1 MAAMWFIT
9 LVKFRRKPT
18 KHDTDAMGAYWAG
31 AEKMGVKLHNV
42 FWTLGRFDV
51 VSITEAPDEKTQMKF
66 SLNTPTDL
74 GATETLVAVSRDE
87 AIKMLPM

>member
-18 KHDTDAMGAYWAG
+18 KHDTDAMGAYWADAG
-31 AEKMGVKLHNV
+31 KMGVKLHNV

-66 SLNTPTDL
+66 ALNAPTDL
-74 GATETLVAVSRDE
+74 GATETLVAVSREE
-87 AIKMLPM
+87 AIKFLPM

>member
-1 MAAMWFIT
+1 MWFIT

-18 KHDTDAMGAYWAG
+18 KQDTEKMGAYWASS
-31 AEKMGVKLHNV
+31 EKMGVKLHNV

-66 SLNTPTDL
+66 ALNAPGDI
-74 GATETLVAVSRDE
+74 GATETLVAVSREE

>member
-18 KHDTDAMGAYWAG
+18 KHDTDAMGAYWAD

-66 SLNTPTDL
+66 ALNAPTDL
-74 GATETLVAVSRDE
+74 GATETLVAVSREE
-87 AIKMLPM
+87 AIKLLQ